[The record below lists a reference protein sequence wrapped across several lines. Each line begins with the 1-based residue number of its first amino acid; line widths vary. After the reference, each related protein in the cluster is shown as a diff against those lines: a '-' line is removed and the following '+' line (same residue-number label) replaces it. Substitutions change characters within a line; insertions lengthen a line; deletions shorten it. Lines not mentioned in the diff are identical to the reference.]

1 VKIKLWTSEAAVDNW
16 AWLSV
21 ACAKRSYRQSSKR
34 RYYGGVTTDEPDPDV
49 VLALRA
55 LSNPVRLQLLTWLRD
70 PERNFA
76 LAGAIADPI
85 EVGVCVTHI
94 QAKVGLAQS
103 TVSAYMAE
111 LQRAGLVRATRV
123 GKWTHYKRDEQRI
136 ARLVA
141 VLGQTL

>member
-1 VKIKLWTSEAAVDNW
+1 MVD
-16 AWLSV
+16 S
-21 ACAKRSYRQSSKR
+21 
-34 RYYGGVTTDEPDPDV
+34 PDPEV

-55 LSNPVRLQLLTWLRD
+55 LANPVRLQLLSWLRD
-70 PERNFA
+70 PERNFT
-76 LAGAIADPI
+76 LDGAIADPDD
-85 EVGVCVTHI
+85 VGVCVTHI

-136 ARLVA
+136 AELVA